1 MVCDF
6 GFPAFQRTG
15 RERVTS
21 LADSQLWVA
30 LPALASPWTQSQK
43 TAHVPALLEATRVFD
58 GQQVCQ
64 RRDGALSGCKPYG
77 RRFSHFCIDPKD

>member
-1 MVCDF
+1 
-6 GFPAFQRTG
+6 
-15 RERVTS
+15 
-21 LADSQLWVA
+21 LWVA

-64 RRDGALSGCKPYG
+64 RRDGPYG
-77 RRFSHFCIDPKD
+77 WDLFESGSFRIPMLGQALDLDVHLLNLDHELFDLFQQRSDAGY